1 MIESIFVTLQ
11 QIQVDDSY
19 YAICDNSWAISKFD
33 ASLTPFSPSNVQI
46 GDPNREEEDSGYE
59 AILYFNQTFFVV
71 RESVTFQI
79 DNSQEDLEQPPRRK
93 LHHHRHHHK
102 KHQKKKH
109 QGDNK
114 HEDDEDENVK
124 NNITESGGIDVIEGN
139 KTANTTPIDTLDD
152 LILGGTKVDIAYH
165 AIIEELV
172 IENNDYTI
180 IDQCRSEFEFEGD
193 SKGFEGAFGMPGLD
207 GILYIVALCEGNYCS
222 ESRKDHAGNG
232 QMVLMKKNT
241 TNPDDCIWQTVK
253 MISIPKTAHFRDYSD
268 IDVTPSGKV
277 AITTQED
284 SALWIG
290 QLNGIENG
298 VMDLDALEFD
308 EDSYKLYS
316 FPKSNECL
324 TVYCNIEGITF
335 INDDMVMAVSDKMK
349 GKGKQPYW

>member
-1 MIESIFVTLQ
+1 MV
-11 QIQVDDSY
+11 
-19 YAICDNSWAISKFD
+19 
-33 ASLTPFSPSNVQI
+33 
-46 GDPNREEEDSGYE
+46 
-59 AILYFNQTFFVV
+59 VV
-71 RESVTFQI
+71 R
-79 DNSQEDLEQPPRRK
+79 
-93 LHHHRHHHK
+93 
-102 KHQKKKH
+102 
-109 QGDNK
+109 
-114 HEDDEDENVK
+114 
-124 NNITESGGIDVIEGN
+124 
-139 KTANTTPIDTLDD
+139 
-152 LILGGTKVDIAYH
+152 
-165 AIIEELV
+165 
-172 IENNDYTI
+172 
-180 IDQCRSEFEFEGD
+180 
-193 SKGFEGAFGMPGLD
+193 
-207 GILYIVALCEGNYCS
+207 LYIVALCEGNYCS

-316 FPKSNECL
+316 FPKSDECL